1 MKKLF
6 IASKNQ
12 GKITEIK
19 SYLKDMEY
27 EVFSLLD
34 THKIPDIK
42 ETGTTFEE
50 NALIKAKAVYNIVK
64 IPVLADDSGLE
75 VDFLN
80 GAPGVYS
87 ARFAGETAGTVVSA
101 TDEKNNAKLLA
112 ELGDIALNERTAR
125 FKCVIVLYDGVS
137 ERYFDGICE
146 GIINTAPKGDK
157 GFGYD
162 PLFIPNGFSETYAE
176 LGLNVKNKIS
186 HRGKALL
193 SLKKFLE
200 LEERL

>member
-12 GKITEIK
+12 GKINEIK
-19 SYLKDMEY
+19 FYLKDFNFEI
-27 EVFSLLD
+27 FSLLD
-34 THKIPDIK
+34 SPEIPDIE
-42 ETGTTFEE
+42 ETGATFEE
-50 NALIKAKAVYNIVK
+50 NALIKAKAVFEIVN

-75 VDFLN
+75 VDYLN

-87 ARFAGETAGTVVSA
+87 TRFAGDGA
-101 TDEKNNAKLLA
+101 TDKKNNAKLLA
-112 ELGDIALNERTAR
+112 ELGDIDINERTAR

-137 ERYFDGICE
+137 ERYFDGNCE
-146 GIINTAPKGDK
+146 GYITTHPKGEN

-162 PLFIPNGFSETYAE
+162 PLFIPLGYQLTFAE
-176 LGLNVKNKIS
+176 LDLNVKNKIS

-193 SLKKFLE
+193 SLKKYLDFE
-200 LEERL
+200 KTM